1 MDEAAPGTTFFQ
13 PEFAVFCPFRDYQSA
28 RRQPTCWWQHFF
40 SRKQKLFDK
49 IIMHLLHTCT
59 HCDLDKLFLHTP
71 KVSYYRNMNFIY
83 RRGWWRYRYQT
94 VPRHTTREN
103 LSNYPEDGSKKLMK
117 PNQFNNVAQTAQGTT
132 FSATNWRL
140 LSISCPPDCTGATT
154 LMVASFFQPKT
165 DPFR

>member
-13 PEFAVFCPFRDYQSA
+13 PEFEFFCPFRDYQSA

-59 HCDLDKLFLHTP
+59 HCDLDYSSSILHKFPITVTWISFIVGVDWGIDTKL
-71 KVSYYRNMNFIY
+71 YRGTLPE
-83 RRGWWRYRYQT
+83 RTWA
-94 VPRHTTREN
+94 TT
-103 LSNYPEDGSKKLMK
+103 LKMAAKKLMK
-117 PNQFNNVAQTAQGTT
+117 PNHFINVAQTAQGTM

-154 LMVASFFQPKT
+154 VMLASFFQPKT